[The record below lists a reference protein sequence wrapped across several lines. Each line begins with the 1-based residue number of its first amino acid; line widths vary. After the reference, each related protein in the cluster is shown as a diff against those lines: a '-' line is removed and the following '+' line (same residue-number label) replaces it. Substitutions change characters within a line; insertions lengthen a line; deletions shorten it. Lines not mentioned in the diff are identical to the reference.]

1 MAYAFK
7 QATGVAGQVR
17 EIAAEQVDKSL
28 DVVRANANFDETVH
42 SLRKSSKKLRAL
54 LRLVRPAFEDYDAEN
69 EAIRAMA
76 EQFSVARDAAVMVE
90 TMSGLLGA
98 DAPAAERQ
106 VLARLEERA
115 VHLRRQVGEETLL
128 GNAVDQLGAL
138 RERIER
144 WTFSASGRDI
154 VLPGLQKSY
163 ARFREELDS
172 ARGDPDGEVMHDWRK
187 AAKVHWY
194 HVRLFERAAPDVL
207 TDMAA
212 RLERLGE
219 SLGDHHN
226 LVVLS
231 AWIDT
236 ALPTGGEGL
245 EALRSRIAERQSE
258 LAESSFSMAD
268 QFTVEKAAAL
278 AKRFGQYWQLLE

>member
-28 DVVRANANFDETVH
+28 DVVRANADFDQTVH

-54 LRLVRPAFEDYDAEN
+54 LRLVRLGFDGYDAEN
-69 EAIRAMA
+69 EAIRSMA

-90 TMSGLLGA
+90 TMSGLLGP

-106 VLARLEERA
+106 ALARLEERA
-115 VHLRRQVGEETLL
+115 VHLRRQVGEDVLL

-138 RERIER
+138 RERIEG

-154 VLPGLQKSY
+154 VLPGFKKSY
-163 ARFREELDS
+163 ARFREELGS
-172 ARGDPDGEVMHDWRK
+172 ARRDPEGEVMHDWRK

-207 TDMAA
+207 TDLAG

-231 AWIDT
+231 AWIET

-245 EALRSRIAERQSE
+245 EALRSRIVERQSE
-258 LAESSFSMAD
+258 LADDSFAMAD
-268 QFTVEKAAAL
+268 QFTVEKPAAL
-278 AKRFGQYWQLLE
+278 ARRFGQYWQLLG

>member
-17 EIAAEQVDKSL
+17 EIAAEQVDKAL
-28 DVVRANANFDETVH
+28 DVVRAETSFDETVH

-54 LRLVRPAFEDYDAEN
+54 LRLIRPGFEAYDAEN
-69 EAIRAMA
+69 MTIRSMA

-90 TMSGLLGA
+90 TMSGLLGP
-98 DAPAAERQ
+98 DASAAERQ

-115 VHLRRQVGEETLL
+115 VHLRRQVGEDTLL

-138 RERIER
+138 RDRIEG
-144 WTFSASGRDI
+144 WTFSVSGRDI
-154 VLPGLQKSY
+154 VLPGLQKCYS
-163 ARFREELDS
+163 RFREEFGA
-172 ARGDPDGEVMHDWRK
+172 ARRDPEGEVMHDWRK

-207 TDMAA
+207 TDLAA
-212 RLERLGE
+212 RLERLGQ

-245 EALRSRIAERQSE
+245 EALRSRIIERQSE
-258 LAESSFSMAD
+258 LANCSFVLAE
-268 QFTVEKAAAL
+268 QFTVEKPAAL
-278 AKRFGQYWQLLE
+278 AKRFGHYWQLLE